1 MLLAAGSGATVA
13 GLTYLWRARS
23 VNDYP
28 HGSPLAVDIQDIPSG
43 KLLTLEWQGKPVW
56 VLRRSPAD
64 LAALANHE
72 ALLTDADSQQSVQP
86 ETCRNRH
93 RSLVPEIFVA
103 VGLCTHLGCTP
114 QLRGPDG
121 FTCPCHASH
130 YDLAGRVFKVGPAPA
145 NLLIPAYR
153 FESKNRLV
161 LGVTA

>member
-13 GLTYLWRARS
+13 GIAYLWQA
-23 VNDYP
+23 NHAGDYP
-28 HGSPLAVDIQDIPSG
+28 RGPPLTIDLKDIPSG
-43 KLLTLEWQGKPVW
+43 KLLTIDWQNRPVW
-56 VLRRSPAD
+56 VLRRSAAD

-86 ETCRNRH
+86 EACRNRH

-114 QLRGPDG
+114 QLRGSDG

-145 NLLIPAYR
+145 NLVIPAYR
-153 FESKNRLV
+153 FESKDRLV